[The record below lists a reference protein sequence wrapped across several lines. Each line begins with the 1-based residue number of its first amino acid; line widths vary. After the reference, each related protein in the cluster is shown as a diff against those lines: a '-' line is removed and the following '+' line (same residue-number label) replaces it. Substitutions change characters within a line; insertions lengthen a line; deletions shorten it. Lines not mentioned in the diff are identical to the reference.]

1 LHSNFLRAGDI
12 PEMDHSF
19 TQCLH
24 SNFLRAGDIPEMDH
38 SFTQCLHFNFL
49 CAGDIPVDLV
59 AGTRDGVIPPHN
71 IRIHFEAMKAAG
83 LEVRSLCFPCRLVFR
98 LLTGRSI

>member
-1 LHSNFLRAGDI
+1 
-12 PEMDHSF
+12 
-19 TQCLH
+19 
-24 SNFLRAGDIPEMDH
+24 
-38 SFTQCLHFNFL
+38 
-49 CAGDIPVDLV
+49 VDLV

-83 LEVRSLCFPCRLVFR
+83 LEVCSLCFPCRLVFR